1 MQFASQQIAWNAGI
15 PTTTYGTLAALASIK
30 SFLEM
35 QKISLEKNKNLT
47 EKFLNKK

>member
-15 PTTTYGTLAALASIK
+15 PTTTYGTLVALASIK

-35 QKISLEKNKNLT
+35 PKFAFQKQNLT
-47 EKFLNKK
+47 ENLLNKK